1 MAGQTAQ
8 ALGAEDVGHPAH
20 RLLQVER
27 AAVGGRDARRL
38 LAAVLERVET
48 EIGDVGGLGMV
59 PDPEEPALV
68 VELVVTPCGAQNRSS
83 TRVRRGP
90 APRPRSCSTPC
101 AAAPARRRSSRST
114 ATGWPT
120 PPSTP
125 RTHAAAARAPPPS
138 PATGPRRTA
147 PDRAARSPAASR
159 RSRPAHAR

>member
-48 EIGDVGGLGMV
+48 EIGDVGGLRVV

-68 VELVVTPCGAQNRSS
+68 VELVVTPCDAQSRSS

-90 APRPRSCSTPC
+90 APGPRSWSTPC
-101 AAAPARRRSSRST
+101 AAATARRRWCRST

-125 RTHAAAARAPPPS
+125 RTRAAAARARPPP

-147 PDRAARSPAASR
+147 PDRAVHPPPASR
-159 RSRPAHAR
+159 RSRGARVR